1 MTNVL
6 AGVPQ
11 VFLLGPLLVLIF
23 INDLY
28 DLSDNLTSNVKRFTD
43 GRSLFSVVHDVN
55 ISAKELNY
63 LKKVNNCSNEVH
75 S

>member
-6 AGVPQ
+6 AGVSQ

-28 DLSDNLTSNVKRFTD
+28 DLSDNLTSNVKRFSD
-43 GRSLFSVVHDVN
+43 GGSLFSVVHDVN

>member
-6 AGVPQ
+6 AGVSQ